1 MSGRRSP
8 TRSRVFRIFG
18 VTLILLAG
26 ILQGFYAPA
35 RAADS
40 AVVLMYHRFGED
52 KYPTTSVSLEQFD
65 AHLAELKS
73 GDYTVLP
80 LAEIIETL
88 RSGGEVP
95 DNTVAITIDD
105 AHASL
110 YENGW
115 PRLKEAGFPFT
126 LFVATETL
134 DQKNSFYMSWDQ
146 VRELAAAGVQIGSQ
160 SVTHLHMADATDA
173 VNRRELTTSAD
184 RIEAEIGA
192 RPLYIAYPYGEAS
205 TAVMAASRDAG
216 YTTGFGQHS
225 GVANAASDFFYLPRF
240 PMNMTYGDIDRF
252 KRVVRTLPL
261 PVEDLLPSDPLLTQ
275 NPPSFGFTIPAR
287 LGTLPNLACYHSA
300 FQRLDKM
307 ERLGPRR
314 IEIRFDE
321 KFPPGRNRI
330 NCTAPGP
337 EGRWRWFGMQ
347 YYVPPS

>member
-1 MSGRRSP
+1 M
-8 TRSRVFRIFG
+8 
-18 VTLILLAG
+18 LIALGGLAAG
-26 ILQGFYAPA
+26 LDAPA

-40 AVVLMYHRFGED
+40 AVILMYHRFGED
-52 KYPTTSVSLEQFD
+52 QYPTTSVSLEQFE

-73 GDYTVLP
+73 GDFTVLP
-80 LAEIIETL
+80 LAEIVETL
-88 RSGGEVP
+88 RQGGDLP
-95 DNTVAITIDD
+95 DNAVAITIDD

-134 DQKNSFYMSWDQ
+134 DQNNSAYMSWDQ
-146 VRELAAAGVQIGSQ
+146 IRELVAAGVQIGSQ

-173 VNRRELTTSAD
+173 LNRKELAVSAD
-184 RIEAEIGA
+184 RIEAETGV
-192 RPLYIAYPYGEAS
+192 RPAYVAYPYGEAS
-205 TAVMAASRDAG
+205 TAVMQISRDIG
-216 YTTGFGQHS
+216 YTAGFGQHS
-225 GVANAASDFFYLPRF
+225 GVAHTSGDFFYLPRF
-240 PMNMTYGDIDRF
+240 PMNINYGDIERF
-252 KRVVRTLPL
+252 QRVIRTLPL
-261 PVEDLLPSDPLLTQ
+261 PVEDLVPSDPLITQ
-275 NPPSFGFTIPAR
+275 NPPAFGFTIPLR

-321 KFPPGRNRI
+321 NFPPGRNRI